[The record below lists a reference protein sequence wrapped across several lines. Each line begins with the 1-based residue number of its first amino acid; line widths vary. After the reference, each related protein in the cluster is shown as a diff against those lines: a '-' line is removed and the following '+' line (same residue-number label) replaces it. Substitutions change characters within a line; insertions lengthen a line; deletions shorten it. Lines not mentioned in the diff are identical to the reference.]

1 MPRTGIKLLVAMFTA
16 LGLLGTSASPSLAQD
31 ALTAVVTIDGGTVVP
46 RTGQAAISG
55 TVTCSEPVDFVF
67 DANVVQNVG
76 RVFIIRGYIPQQGTC
91 PGPDGV
97 SFTAPVVSDSTGFR
111 PGLVDVEVAGYAC
124 AVGDISCERGFVNL
138 RLQTTVRLRAAQ

>member
-1 MPRTGIKLLVAMFTA
+1 MRRTGMNLLVAIFTA
-16 LGLLGTSASPSLAQD
+16 LGLVGISASPSLAQD
-31 ALTAVVTIDGGTVVP
+31 ALTAVVTIDGGTVAP
-46 RTGQAAISG
+46 RTGQATISG

-76 RVFIIRGYIPQQGTC
+76 RVFIIRGYISQQGIC

-97 SFTAPVVSDSTGFR
+97 SFTAPVVSDSAGFR
-111 PGLVDVEVAGYAC
+111 PGLVNVDVAGYAC

-138 RLQTTVRLRAAQ
+138 RLQTTVRLRPAQ